1 MEQRGEVIGMIH
13 GMKLNKVPF
22 LMIECGEKIYELR
35 LWDEK
40 RQLLSVGDK
49 IVFTMA
55 DDAARKMTV
64 DVVALHRFA
73 SFDELYRALPLDLCG
88 YRKDELESASPFDM
102 EAYYSKETQSQ
113 YGVVAIEVKV
123 LT

>member
-1 MEQRGEVIGMIH
+1 MIH
-13 GMKLNKVPF
+13 GMKLNKAPF